1 MKFEGFTKGVKY
13 SAVPAP
19 ILNSYL
25 EIVEN
30 FAELKTVL
38 RALWI
43 LNNKKGRVQYVTQE
57 ELCSDRI
64 LTRSLLAKTIEE
76 HQKILE
82 IIN

>member
-38 RALWI
+38 RAIWI
-43 LNNKKGRVQYVTQE
+43 LNNKPRKS
-57 ELCSDRI
+57 CAPIAS
-64 LTRSLLAKTIEE
+64 
-76 HQKILE
+76 
-82 IIN
+82 